1 MPFSGEKKPFW
12 LQCQIGEVFN
22 ASFPSDKKK
31 EKPLAYNRVKVF
43 KNGPSKICGRQPLK
57 NLSSTNFT
65 WSIFE
70 CFVPIEIVCSS
81 CWDKRLNSLP

>member
-43 KNGPSKICGRQPLK
+43 KNGPSKICGKQPLK
-57 NLSSTNFT
+57 NLKCYGLPQQN
-65 WSIFE
+65 
-70 CFVPIEIVCSS
+70 CDEIRSFLKV
-81 CWDKRLNSLP
+81 DKDTTCA